1 MPPKT
6 ILPLLILA
14 TLTSG
19 AIAENSNIYA
29 LTIETDSNYTSIE
42 IRDEAEFVIPPDN
55 APFNMTSKKGA
66 KTFTISQKKIVF
78 EQLTRGEAEFDI
90 YVSTP
95 NHVLGLTVCKGSR
108 LSYTLVRSDEGK
120 HKNDVDEQ
128 DYCEKAA
135 LVLKLY

>member
-1 MPPKT
+1 MSLRR
-6 ILPLLILA
+6 ILILIYVTVIPSLA
-14 TLTSG
+14 L
-19 AIAENSNIYA
+19 AENSNIYA
-29 LTIETDSNYTSIE
+29 LTVETDSNITSIE

-66 KTFTISQKKIVF
+66 KVFTISQKKVVF
-78 EQLTRGEAEFDI
+78 EQVTRGEAEFDI

-95 NHVLGLTVCKGSR
+95 NQVLGLTVCKGSR

-135 LVLKLY
+135 LVLQLY

>member
-1 MPPKT
+1 MSLSKM
-6 ILPLLILA
+6 LCLAGLALLSSA
-14 TLTSG
+14 TM
-19 AIAENSNIYA
+19 AEKNNIYA
-29 LTIETDSNYTSIE
+29 LTVETDSNSTSIE

-55 APFNMTSKKGA
+55 APFNMSSKKGA
-66 KTFTISQKKIVF
+66 KVFTISQKKIVF
-78 EQLTRGEAEFDI
+78 EQVTRGEAVFDI

-95 NHVLGLTVCKGSR
+95 NQVLGLTVCKGSR